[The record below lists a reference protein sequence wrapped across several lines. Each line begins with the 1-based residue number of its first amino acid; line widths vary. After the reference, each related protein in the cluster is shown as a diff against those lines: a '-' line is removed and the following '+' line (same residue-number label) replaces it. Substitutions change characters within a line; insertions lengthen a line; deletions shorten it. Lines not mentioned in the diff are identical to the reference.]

1 MGQLRRATIR
11 ESVMSILSSYDLTEI
26 SLPQLATLLVLDER
40 QTPMTVK
47 EVAEMLKRSLSAT
60 SRLLDQL
67 VASNFLSRREDPQ
80 DRRNK
85 LVAITEE
92 GRALIRIIE
101 QRRAEA
107 QMAVLAYLS
116 PEERA
121 EVLRGLSL
129 LAEASR
135 RSLHPNEH
143 SNK

>member
-1 MGQLRRATIR
+1 
-11 ESVMSILSSYDLTEI
+11 MSILSSYDLTEI